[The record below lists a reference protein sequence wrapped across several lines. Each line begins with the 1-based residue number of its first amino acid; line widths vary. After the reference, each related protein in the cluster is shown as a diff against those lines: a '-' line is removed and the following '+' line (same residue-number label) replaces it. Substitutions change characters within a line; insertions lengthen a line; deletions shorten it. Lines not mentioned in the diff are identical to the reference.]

1 LALCFW
7 VQTVESWG
15 VEGHKIVAQLAWD
28 MLSDDCQGIATQF
41 LGNRSLENISTIAD
55 SYGYSKNGGWSLP
68 MHYCNLPV
76 GAPNFTME
84 YCPLLCVVKAIQN
97 YTARFQNDVK
107 NPFVCPFAYTSE
119 PCAMEFL
126 VHFIGDIHQP
136 LHCGYEKDLGGNLE
150 KVYFFVNFTNL
161 HSVWDSF
168 IINRWAENWT
178 IAYENLTKM
187 IQEEPNIIKEYLSV
201 MNPIDW
207 ANESYTFVTTDV
219 YHFNMTEINNLKP
232 KQDRNVINSVNIDDQ
247 AVPELGEWYYEQNL
261 PIVKQRLI
269 AAGVRLGS
277 LMNSICDGL
286 QFDH

>member
-1 LALCFW
+1 
-7 VQTVESWG
+7 
-15 VEGHKIVAQLAWD
+15 
-28 MLSDDCQGIATQF
+28 
-41 LGNRSLENISTIAD
+41 
-55 SYGYSKNGGWSLP
+55 
-68 MHYCNLPV
+68 
-76 GAPNFTME
+76 
-84 YCPLLCVVKAIQN
+84 
-97 YTARFQNDVK
+97 
-107 NPFVCPFAYTSE
+107 
-119 PCAMEFL
+119 
-126 VHFIGDIHQP
+126 
-136 LHCGYEKDLGGNLE
+136 
-150 KVYFFVNFTNL
+150 
-161 HSVWDSF
+161 
-168 IINRWAENWT
+168 
-178 IAYENLTKM
+178 M